1 MKPYFLDEHEKILWQ
16 SKPSKLMYLFN
27 GFNLFVFLFL
37 IVWSS
42 IVITIGGHF
51 FSISNEFR
59 KLDFPVDNFFKT
71 PFSIFSLVPLIF
83 FFIIFTIFVIFP
95 IKRIIESFKVKYY
108 VTDLRV
114 YIESG
119 IIGTDI
125 QSLEYKEI
133 SKLNVNVNLLGK
145 LLHRGTVSLT
155 PDRSYSDGDGSY
167 TISGI
172 KLIGIE
178 NPYEIYNMIKKNALD
193 VTTDQQYPNA
203 YRPDNNTC
211 YHTKLDN

>member
-1 MKPYFLDEHEKILWQ
+1 M
-16 SKPSKLMYLFN
+16 
-27 GFNLFVFLFL
+27 
-37 IVWSS
+37 
-42 IVITIGGHF
+42 
-51 FSISNEFR
+51 
-59 KLDFPVDNFFKT
+59 DFPVDNFFKT

-203 YRPDNNTC
+203 YRPDNNTG

>member
-1 MKPYFLDEHEKILWQ
+1 
-16 SKPSKLMYLFN
+16 MYLFN

-155 PDRSYSDGDGSY
+155 PDRSYSDGAVSY
-167 TISGI
+167 TH
-172 KLIGIE
+172 LRAHE
-178 NPYEIYNMIKKNALD
+178 TN
-193 VTTDQQYPNA
+193 
-203 YRPDNNTC
+203 
-211 YHTKLDN
+211 